1 MGQPGPGGGRGP
13 LADMSAPEVAAP
25 EVTPEVDA
33 RVVDSRAVRIALG
46 PASAHA
52 GLEPILVEP
61 PLMGGEP
68 GQYRLDRFDAVHMI
82 LSELTGN
89 GTRRTPVSLLPLE
102 SLAGP
107 RSGFAQR
114 EVVIGGWR
122 VEVEID
128 SERRA
133 SLRERARRSRAGT
146 ARAGPTDVRAII
158 PGRIVSVSIVP
169 GDPVHA
175 GQQLLV
181 IEAMKMQNELG
192 APRDGVVARVAVGTG
207 TTIEVGDLL
216 LVLE

>member
-1 MGQPGPGGGRGP
+1 
-13 LADMSAPEVAAP
+13 MSAYEVAAAEPTAEPTAAP
-25 EVTPEVDA
+25 EVTPEVTPEVDG
-33 RVVDSRAVRIALG
+33 RVVDPRAVRVALG
-46 PASAHA
+46 PAAAHA

-82 LSELTGN
+82 LSEVSGD

-102 SLAGP
+102 IQVGP
-107 RSGFAQR
+107 KSGVAYR
-114 EVVIGGWR
+114 EVVVGGWR
-122 VEVEID
+122 VEVEVE

-158 PGRIVSVSIVP
+158 PGRIVSVSIVA
-169 GDPVHA
+169 GDPVQA

-181 IEAMKMQNELG
+181 IEAMKMQNELR
-192 APRDGVVARVAVGTG
+192 APRDGVVARVAVGSG